1 MTDHVAGVE
10 PTPMTL
16 RTPIT
21 LTLGLVLLIVA
32 GGGLAYVSQYEPLL
46 QGGLSGTDGV
56 KVRFGAQFGT
66 SPEPTLLEYRDGRT
80 FSVYFQIFNEGP
92 VPVTITGAELFP
104 PDEESLVFPTEGL
117 GLRLADSEDEADP
130 RRTAPFHP
138 FRLARG
144 SNAPLLVFRVRFD
157 DCEHHN
163 DESGSGGFSTD
174 TVDVEYR
181 VLGIPRRQEVQLAS
195 QYVIE
200 TPMKDC
206 PTA

>member
-1 MTDHVAGVE
+1 MR
-10 PTPMTL
+10 L
-16 RTPIT
+16 
-21 LTLGLVLLIVA
+21 
-32 GGGLAYVSQYEPLL
+32 
-46 QGGLSGTDGV
+46 
-56 KVRFGAQFGT
+56 GAQFGS
-66 SPEPTLLEYRDGRT
+66 SPEPNLLEYRDGRT

-117 GLRLADSEDEADP
+117 GFRLADLSDDADP
-130 RRTAPFHP
+130 RSTIPFHP

-157 DCEHHN
+157 DCEHH
-163 DESGSGGFSTD
+163 DDSGSFFTD

-181 VLGIPRRQEVQLAS
+181 VLGIPRRQEVRLDR
-195 QYVIE
+195 QYVID